1 MRPENGGRYKSEQV
15 HQARDY
21 NDEILMTQRLL
32 SSYRLFKDTKKDKKP
47 SISLG
52 RYKRAFIAIVTFL
65 NPHPQEAD
73 RGSITGVGS

>member
-1 MRPENGGRYKSEQV
+1 
-15 HQARDY
+15 
-21 NDEILMTQRLL
+21 MTQRLL
-32 SSYRLFKDTKKDKKP
+32 LSYRLFKDTKKDKKP